1 MNGTV
6 YSEGGHVVYDDSV
19 GETVGEHDEYI
30 TMTMS
35 KLFNGE
41 CELEKMDEVD
51 GLPSINSLLCE
62 AAM

>member
-1 MNGTV
+1 M
-6 YSEGGHVVYDDSV
+6 VYDDSV